1 MAAENDPKS
10 HCVVPGSG
18 LLLAKFMRM
27 ICHSGD
33 KAVSQVPVLCAAIFP
48 LHWYFQADYVYR
60 QR

>member
-33 KAVSQVPVLCAAIFP
+33 KAILQVVPNR
-48 LHWYFQADYVYR
+48 QAYGMFMP
-60 QR
+60 